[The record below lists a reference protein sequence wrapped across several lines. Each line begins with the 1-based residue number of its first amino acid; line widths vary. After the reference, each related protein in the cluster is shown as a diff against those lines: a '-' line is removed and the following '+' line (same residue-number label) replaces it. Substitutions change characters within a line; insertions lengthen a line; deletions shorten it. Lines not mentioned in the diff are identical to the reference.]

1 MRKFSWLQ
9 KMRHGRD
16 SEPNLEKYVEG
27 GGERQAS
34 KSLQGIRDDHL
45 GRYELVLP
53 YVSPKAKVLDM
64 ACGVGYGSHMI
75 ATETDCQ
82 SILAVDIS
90 EDAIAYGE
98 SYYSSDKIQYRCDN
112 CFSTELKAGTYD
124 IAISF
129 ETIEHINDD
138 QTLLKIFFDSLKP
151 EGLLFLSTPN
161 QLEMPYTKS
170 YFPFHIKHYLPS
182 DLKALVESS
191 GFKILEVFSQPDNTS
206 REFIEGWNGKFNILV
221 CLKM

>member
-1 MRKFSWLQ
+1 MRELSWLQ
-9 KMRHGRD
+9 KKRYEKD
-16 SEPNLEKYVEG
+16 SDTSLEKYVGG

-34 KSLQGIRDDHL
+34 KYLQGIRDDHL

-53 YVSPKAKVLDM
+53 YVSPQAKVLDM
-64 ACGVGYGSHMI
+64 ACGVGYGSYMI
-75 ATETDCQ
+75 ASETNCQ

-90 EDAIAYGE
+90 KDAIAYGE
-98 SYYSSDKIQYRCDN
+98 SYYSSEKIQYRCDN
-112 CFSTELKAGTYD
+112 CFTTDIEAAIYD

-129 ETIEHINDD
+129 ETIEHIKDD
-138 QTLLKIFFDSLKP
+138 ETLLKIFFDSLKP

-161 QLEMPYTKS
+161 QLEMPYTKD
-170 YFPFHIKHYLPS
+170 YFPFHVKHYLPS
-182 DLKALVESS
+182 DLKVLVESS
-191 GFKILEVFSQPDNTS
+191 GFKILEVFSQPNNTS